1 MRHIGGC
8 EVARLHGSA
17 TWHSPFATLCEVRP
31 RCWGGVS
38 SGESMA
44 TASVTP
50 GRARG
55 CMRHAACGTH
65 PNDDHVRVTSG
76 PDAVSRTRLCREVC
90 RFRTGGAPSAKAVHG
105 LCGGCHPR
113 PAGRTSWMHHGVCRR
128 MWIRRLRWRP
138 HAASCSTPGGGPGAV
153 ITLRRGDV
161 RPVRTSH
168 GPRGPA
174 AVILSPLPPRT
185 SVRASFG
192 PVPVRKVPDAM
203 CRACRARC
211 PEVWFGSE
219 SPSTAAPVYAS
230 RRERPSR
237 PVPHGRR

>member
-1 MRHIGGC
+1 MAWLSLSLPLS
-8 EVARLHGSA
+8 V
-17 TWHSPFATLCEVRP
+17 VRP

-113 PAGRTSWMHHGVCRR
+113 PAGRTSGMHHGVCRR
-128 MWIRRLRWRP
+128 MWIPSTLEIGVRMRLR
-138 HAASCSTPGGGPGAV
+138 AALPAAGRV
-153 ITLRRGDV
+153 ITMRRGEGA
-161 RPVRTSH
+161 RPPASRLART
-168 GPRGPA
+168 PRARG
-174 AVILSPLPPRT
+174 VIAPVGS
-185 SVRASFG
+185 SVRASG
-192 PVPVRKVPDAM
+192 RSVL
-203 CRACRARC
+203 
-211 PEVWFGSE
+211 
-219 SPSTAAPVYAS
+219 SPSEKCPTRCAGRAVRGARRCGSVQSRAAPPIRLRRSVPAS
-230 RRERPSR
+230 VLPSSPSR